1 MNLFEFGY
9 VPKDVAFSLSTI
21 LDSPHIF
28 SEPELSYDKPTNKL
42 TIKFDLKEQ
51 IMRDE
56 RIESEG
62 PSYILQNV
70 QTLPRNIRSAL

>member
-9 VPKDVAFSLSTI
+9 IPKDVAFSLSTI

-28 SEPELSYDKPTNKL
+28 DAPNLTYDKPTNKL
-42 TIKFDLKEQ
+42 TIKFDLKQE

-56 RIESEG
+56 RLESDG
-62 PSYILQNV
+62 PHYIL
-70 QTLPRNIRSAL
+70 